1 MSSTKGVCAIKQQ
14 SQERPQKSHKQ
25 DIPQKHL
32 QFNQLIFA
40 SHGMHMHE
48 GCRTQRQQNRRCC
61 SLFSAK
67 SDQHPTSPWGLLR
80 VPWMTIIFADLLLF
94 PLLNLFFVSTGVS
107 FSEVRLNVL
116 LLLCSLTFGE
126 VQICQ

>member
-1 MSSTKGVCAIKQQ
+1 MRDAGHRGNKIADVAA
-14 SQERPQKSHKQ
+14 E
-25 DIPQKHL
+25 
-32 QFNQLIFA
+32 
-40 SHGMHMHE
+40 
-48 GCRTQRQQNRRCC
+48 
-61 SLFSAK
+61 

-94 PLLNLFFVSTGVS
+94 PSLNLFFVSTGVS